1 MSLATRHR
9 RAAGLAV
16 LLLALCAFDAT
27 AVAQDYEP
35 GSTDWQGL
43 SRFVAL
49 TQAQGADLRITDTL
63 AWDEVE
69 ADDVIVVVYP
79 EETLNP
85 ESFASFVIDGG
96 RLLLADDFGGG
107 GALMERLSLRR
118 IAPGVGALPHQ
129 RFVDGQADWPRHSA
143 RGRHPLL
150 EGVNEVVS
158 NVPAVLLNEGGPV
171 LSFDEGGG
179 LVYDM
184 TLGEGRAIVLSDPSV
199 MINGMVPIADNERL
213 LANTIE
219 YLCEPADDGCRVWLV
234 HGAFTRLGRYDV
246 PSSQG
251 LTGDELVTRVDAFNE
266 RVREVL
272 DELAKTELLYFLG
285 LLLAL
290 GSAAYLATVLPW
302 QRSRRLSEFVQRER
316 SELAPPQ
323 TEFDWNL
330 ARFSRGTRGVNYALP
345 VAILKEV
352 FEEIFLDAL
361 GLWPSTSKHRPPID
375 ELARRF
381 EQQFCARQ
389 APAERDRRRQAVQ
402 DLLSHLATAPTR
414 HRVFLENDA
423 NYSARDLAR
432 LHRHAH
438 EILGWMGKEAD
449 YERRTRQHRRPRFER
464 PAGDVSR

>member
-1 MSLATRHR
+1 M
-9 RAAGLAV
+9 AA
-16 LLLALCAFDAT
+16 LLLALSAITST

-35 GSTDWQGL
+35 GSTTWHGL

-49 TQAQGADLRITDTL
+49 AESRGAHLQITDTL
-63 AWDEVE
+63 AWEEVQAE
-69 ADDVIVVVYP
+69 DVIVVVYP
-79 EETLNP
+79 EEALNP

-96 RLLLADDFGGG
+96 RLLLADDFGGSA
-107 GALMERLSLRR
+107 ALMERLSLRR
-118 IAPGVGALPHQ
+118 MTPGVGMLPHQ
-129 RFVDGQADWPRHSA
+129 RFVDGQSDWPRHSA

-150 EGVNEVVS
+150 EGVREVVS

-184 TLGEGRAIVLSDPSV
+184 TLGEGRAIVLSDPSM
-199 MINGMVPIADNERL
+199 MINGMLTIADNERL
-213 LANTIE
+213 LSNALD
-219 YLCEPADDGCRVWLV
+219 YLCESASDACRVWLV
-234 HGAFTRLGRYDV
+234 HGAFAQRGRYKA
-246 PSSQG
+246 PSSEG
-251 LTGDELVTRVDAFNE
+251 LSDEDLVSRVDAFNE

-330 ARFSRGTRGVNYALP
+330 ARFSRGTRGMNYALP

-361 GLWPSTSKHRPPID
+361 GLWPSTSKQRPPID

-381 EQQFCARQ
+381 EQRFCARQ
-389 APAERDRRRQAVQ
+389 APAERERRRQSVQ
-402 DLLSHLATAPTR
+402 ELLSHLAIAPTR

-449 YERRTRQHRRPRFER
+449 YERRTRQHRRPRHER
-464 PAGDVSR
+464 PTGGEPR

>member
-1 MSLATRHR
+1 MSASVLHRHG
-9 RAAGLAV
+9 AALAV
-16 LLLALCAFDAT
+16 LLLALSVSTPT
-27 AVAQDYEP
+27 ALAQDYEP
-35 GSTDWQGL
+35 TSTDWQGL

-49 TQAQGADLRITDTL
+49 ASAQGAELRATETL
-63 AWDEVE
+63 DWEEVTS
-69 ADDVIVVVYP
+69 DDVIVVVYP
-79 EETLNP
+79 QDALTP
-85 ESFASFVIDGG
+85 ESFASFVVDGG

-107 GALMERLSLRR
+107 AALMERLSLRR
-118 IAPGVGALPHQ
+118 VEPRVGALPHR
-129 RFVDGQADWPRHSA
+129 RFVDGQSDWPRHSA

-150 EGVNEVVS
+150 EGVSEVVS

-199 MINGMVPIADNERL
+199 LINSMLTIADNARL
-213 LANTIE
+213 ASNAID
-219 YLCEPADDGCRVWLV
+219 YLCEPAGESCRVWLV
-234 HGAFTRLGRYDV
+234 HGAFEQQGRYQA
-246 PSSQG
+246 PG
-251 LTGDELVTRVDAFNE
+251 ANALTGDDLVSKVDAFNE

-323 TEFDWNL
+323 TEFDWNV
-330 ARFSRGTRGVNYALP
+330 ARFSRGRRGINYALP

-352 FEEIFLDAL
+352 FEEIFLDDL
-361 GLWPSTSKHRPPID
+361 GLWPSTSKQRPPIA

-381 EQQFCARQ
+381 EQKHCTRLA
-389 APAERDRRRQAVQ
+389 APERERRRAYVLE
-402 DLLSHLATAPTR
+402 LLSHLAAAPTR

-432 LHRHAH
+432 LHRQAH

-449 YERRTRQHRRPRFER
+449 YERRTRQHRSSRHQRP
-464 PAGDVSR
+464 PGGDLR